1 MVINGKK
8 RELLL
13 TVGASVGIAE
23 LCPNGDMSRLGEVL
37 SAETVYGQ
45 QVKSISKIIIEM
57 NRGFETAKKFKVPDY
72 EPDVITEEELMA
84 LPPRVFAELQREAL
98 AAFKVDTKTT
108 VEVEPS
114 KKNEDVAPL

>member
-1 MVINGKK
+1 MVIHGKE
-8 RELLL
+8 RGLLL

-37 SAETVYGQ
+37 SAENAYGD
-45 QVKSISKIIIEM
+45 QVKTISKIIIEM
-57 NRGFETAKKFKVPDY
+57 NRGFEMSKKFSEPDY
-72 EPDVITEEELMA
+72 IPEIITEEELLA
-84 LPPRVFAELQREAL
+84 LPPKVFGEFQKEAL
-98 AAFKVDTKTT
+98 AAFKGDTKTT